1 MLRGLLV
8 VVKELTVRSWGMIT
22 QVRDAGDLGQGVPLR
37 VGGGSGD
44 LMRYAHLI

>member
-1 MLRGLLV
+1 MLV

-37 VGGGSGD
+37 VGGRFWRSD
-44 LMRYAHLI
+44 EICSSNII